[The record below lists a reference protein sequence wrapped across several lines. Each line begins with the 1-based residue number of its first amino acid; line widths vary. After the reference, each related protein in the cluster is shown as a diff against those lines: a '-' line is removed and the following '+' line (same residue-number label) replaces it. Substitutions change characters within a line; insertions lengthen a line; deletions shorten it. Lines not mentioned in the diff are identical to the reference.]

1 MGINDLTAPA
11 GTPLYFVPENVAMA
25 TDIETG
31 MVASLEGGCAWTKDM
46 VFAKH
51 DTLGLGF
58 VPRDRTFLTRG
69 AAEAVFSVLRRTK
82 MAA

>member
-11 GTPLYFVPENVAMA
+11 GTPLYFVPENVALA

-31 MVASLEGGCAWTKDM
+31 MVAFLEGGCSWTSDM

-51 DTLGLGF
+51 VTLGLVF
-58 VPRDRTFLTRG
+58 MPRDRTFLTRG
-69 AAEAVFSVLRRTK
+69 AAEAVFNALRRTK